1 MAGRPKIIVAGILDT
16 KGNEIQFIA
25 DRIRA
30 MGGYTTI
37 LELSVGKEVGW
48 ADISLSE
55 VLKRKGQHTDEIFM
69 MERAKAADLVVE
81 GAVDLISE
89 LSERGE
95 IGGMIACGGS
105 LGTSMATRIMQTLP
119 IGVPKL
125 MLSTM
130 ASGNVRPYVG
140 TRDICML
147 YPIAEAG
154 LNAITRK
161 IFNNAAAAIVGMASA
176 LPIPPTEEKP
186 LIGCMMFGATTPAV
200 IRASRY
206 FEEKGYEVLIN
217 HAVGSGGRSMEEL
230 ITEGYIVGML
240 DITTHE
246 VVAQLLGGVFIAGP
260 DRLSAAGRKGI
271 PQVVSTGGLDMIVF
285 GPRDTVPKKFEE
297 EELRGI
303 ASRVIHMHNPA
314 VSCVSLTPDEACIV
328 GQHVAEKLNSAEGPT
343 VICIPLRGWGAYDIA
358 GPILSLGWAGPG
370 PGPFWVGD
378 PEKPEWSLR
387 ARRFFEGLRGKL
399 KLKKSNL
406 EVLIVDRHINEPEF
420 ADLMAKL
427 LDDMLSG
434 TWKKG
439 SQRNRPDTVRL
450 RQLSWWKK
458 NNHEDLS

>member
-1 MAGRPKIIVAGILDT
+1 MAGRPKVIVAGILDT
-16 KGNEIQFIA
+16 KGNEIRFIA

-30 MGGYTTI
+30 MGGDSTI

-55 VLKRKGQHTDEIFM
+55 VLKRKGRRTDEIFM
-69 MERAKAADLVVE
+69 MERAKGADLVVE

-89 LSERGE
+89 LWERGE

-130 ASGNVRPYVG
+130 ASGDVRPYVG

-161 IFNNAAAAIVGMASA
+161 VFNNAAAAIVGMASA
-176 LPIPPTEEKP
+176 LPIRQTEEKP

-230 ITEGYIVGML
+230 ITEGHMVGVL

-246 VVAQLLGGVFIAGP
+246 IIGYLLGGIFNAGP
-260 DRLSAAGRKGI
+260 DRLTAAGLKGI

-285 GPRDTVPKKFEE
+285 GPRDTVPKEFEE
-297 EELRGI
+297 EELQGV
-303 ASRVIHMHNPA
+303 AGRVIYMHNPA
-314 VSCVSLTPDEACIV
+314 ISCVGLTPDEASMV
-328 GQHVAEKLNSAEGPT
+328 GQHVAEKLNLAEGPT
-343 VICIPLRGWGAYDIA
+343 AICIPLRGWGAYDIA
-358 GPILSLGWAGPG
+358 GPNLSLGWAGPG

-378 PEKPEWSLR
+378 LEKPEWSLR
-387 ARRFFEGLRGKL
+387 ARRFLEGLNGKIEL
-399 KLKKSNL
+399 EKWNL
-406 EVLIVDRHINEPEF
+406 EVLIVDRHMNEPEF

-434 TWKKG
+434 RWEKG
-439 SQRNRPDTVRL
+439 SQRYRQDIVEL
-450 RQLSWWKK
+450 R
-458 NNHEDLS
+458 

>member
-16 KGNEIQFIA
+16 KGNEIRFIA

-30 MGGYTTI
+30 MGGDSTI

-55 VLKRKGQHTDEIFM
+55 VLKRKGRRTDEIFM

-89 LSERGE
+89 LWKRGE

-161 IFNNAAAAIVGMASA
+161 VFNNAAAAIVGMASA
-176 LPIPPTEEKP
+176 LPIRQKEEKP

-200 IRASRY
+200 IGASRY

-230 ITEGYIVGML
+230 ITEGHMVGVL

-246 VVAQLLGGVFIAGP
+246 IIGYLLGGIFNAGP
-260 DRLSAAGRKGI
+260 DRLTAAGLKGI

-285 GPRDTVPKKFEE
+285 GPRETVPKELEE
-297 EELRGI
+297 EELQGV
-303 ASRVIHMHNPA
+303 AGRVIYMHNPA
-314 VSCVSLTPDEACIV
+314 ISCVGLTPDEASMV
-328 GQHVAEKLNSAEGPT
+328 GQHVAEKLNFAKGPT
-343 VICIPLRGWGAYDIA
+343 AICVPLRGWGAYDIG
-358 GPILSLGWAGPG
+358 GPNLDLGWAGPG

-378 PEKPEWSLR
+378 PEKPEWSMR
-387 ARRFFEGLRGKL
+387 SRRFLEGLNGKIEWE
-399 KLKKSNL
+399 KSNM
-406 EVLIVDRHINEPEF
+406 EVLIVDRHMNEPEF

-434 TWKKG
+434 RWEKG
-439 SQRNRPDTVRL
+439 SQRYGQDLVEL
-450 RQLSWWKK
+450 R
-458 NNHEDLS
+458 

>member
-1 MAGRPKIIVAGILDT
+1 MDVRPKVIVAGILDT
-16 KGNEIQFIA
+16 KGNEIRFIA

-30 MGGYTTI
+30 MGGDSTI

-55 VLKRKGQHTDEIFM
+55 VLKRKGRCADEIFM

-81 GAVDLISE
+81 GAVHLISE
-89 LSERGE
+89 FWERGE

-105 LGTSMATRIMQTLP
+105 LGTSMATRIMKTLP

-130 ASGNVRPYVG
+130 ASGDVRPYVG
-140 TRDICML
+140 TRDIAML
-147 YPIAEAG
+147 YPIAEVG
-154 LNAITRK
+154 LNTITRK
-161 IFNNAAAAIVGMASA
+161 VLNNAAAAIVGMASA
-176 LPIPPTEEKP
+176 RPLPKQEERP

-200 IRASRY
+200 LRASRY
-206 FEEKGYEVLIN
+206 FEQRGYDVMVN

-230 ITEGYIVGML
+230 ITEGYIVGVL

-246 VVAQLLGGVFIAGP
+246 IIGYLLGGVLNAGP
-260 DRLSAAGRKGI
+260 DRLTAAGRKGI

-285 GPRDTVPKKFEE
+285 GPRDTVPKEFEE
-297 EELRGI
+297 EESQGV
-303 ASRVIHMHNPA
+303 AGRVIHIHNPA
-314 VSCVSLTPDEACIV
+314 ISFVGVTPDEAYMV

-343 VICIPLRGWGAYDIA
+343 AICIPLRGWGAYDIA
-358 GPILSLGWAGPG
+358 GSNLSLGWAGSG
-370 PGPFWVGD
+370 PGPIWVSD
-378 PEKPEWSLR
+378 PEEPEWSLR
-387 ARRFFEGLRGKL
+387 ARRFVEGLYGKIDFEKPHL
-399 KLKKSNL
+399 D
-406 EVLIVDRHINEPEF
+406 VVIVDRHMNEPEF

-439 SQRNRPDTVRL
+439 SQGNRPDIVEL
-450 RQLSWWKK
+450 R
-458 NNHEDLS
+458 

>member
-105 LGTSMATRIMQTLP
+105 LGTSMATRIMQILP

-161 IFNNAAAAIVGMASA
+161 VFNNAAAAIVGMASA
-176 LPIPPTEEKP
+176 LPIRQKEEKP

-200 IRASRY
+200 IGASRY

-230 ITEGYIVGML
+230 ITEGHMVGVL

-246 VVAQLLGGVFIAGP
+246 IIGHLLGGIFNAGP
-260 DRLSAAGRKGI
+260 DRLTAAGLKGI

-285 GPRDTVPKKFEE
+285 GPRETVPKELEE
-297 EELRGI
+297 EELRGV
-303 ASRVIHMHNPA
+303 AGRVIYMHNPA
-314 VSCVSLTPDEACIV
+314 ISCVGITPDEAFMV
-328 GQHVAEKLNSAEGPT
+328 GQHVAEKLNLAKGPT
-343 VICIPLRGWGAYDIA
+343 TICVPLRGWGAYDIA
-358 GPILSLGWAGPG
+358 SPNLDLGWAGPG

-378 PEKPEWSLR
+378 PEKPEWSMR
-387 ARRFFEGLRGKL
+387 SRRFLEGLNGKIEWE
-399 KLKKSNL
+399 KSNL
-406 EVLIVDRHINEPEF
+406 EVLIVDRHMNEPEF

-434 TWKKG
+434 RWEKG
-439 SQRNRPDTVRL
+439 SQRYGHDFVEL
-450 RQLSWWKK
+450 R
-458 NNHEDLS
+458 

>member
-25 DRIRA
+25 DRVRA
-30 MGGYTTI
+30 MGGDSTI

-48 ADISLSE
+48 ADISVSE
-55 VLKRKGQHTDEIFM
+55 TLRKIGRDTEEIFA
-69 MERAKAADLVVE
+69 MERAKAADVIVE
-81 GAVDLISE
+81 GAIHLISQ
-89 LSERGE
+89 LWERGE
-95 IGGMIACGGS
+95 MAGMIACGGS

-130 ASGNVRPYVG
+130 ASGDVRPYVG
-140 TRDICML
+140 TRDIAML

-200 IRASRY
+200 IRASSY

-246 VVAQLLGGVFIAGP
+246 VVAQLLGGVFTAGP
-260 DRLSAAGRKGI
+260 DRLTAAGRKGI

-297 EELRGI
+297 EELQGVVG
-303 ASRVIHMHNPA
+303 RVIHMHNPA
-314 VSCVSLTPDEACIV
+314 ISLVSLTLDEAYMI
-328 GQHVAEKLNSAEGPT
+328 GQRIAHKMNSAKGPT
-343 VICIPLRGWGAYDIA
+343 VICIPLCGWGAYDVA
-358 GPILSLGWAGPG
+358 APDLNLGWAGPG

-378 PEKPEWSLR
+378 PDKPEWSMR
-387 ARRFFEGLRGKL
+387 ARRFIEGLHRKID
-399 KLKKSNL
+399 LKKPNL
-406 EVLIVDRHINEPEF
+406 DVAIVDRHMNEPEF
-420 ADLMAKL
+420 AGLMAKL

-439 SQRNRPDTVRL
+439 SHRNRTDIVGL
-450 RQLSWWKK
+450 RELS
-458 NNHEDLS
+458 

>member
-1 MAGRPKIIVAGILDT
+1 MVGRPKIIVAGILDT
-16 KGNEIQFIA
+16 KGNEIRFIA

-30 MGGYTTI
+30 MGGDSTI

-48 ADISLSE
+48 ADISVSE
-55 VLKRKGQHTDEIFM
+55 TLRKIGRDTEEIFA
-69 MERAKAADLVVE
+69 MERAKAADFIVE
-81 GAVDLISE
+81 GAIHLISQ
-89 LSERGE
+89 LWERGE
-95 IGGMIACGGS
+95 MAGMIACGGS

-130 ASGNVRPYVG
+130 ASGDVRPYVG
-140 TRDICML
+140 TRDIAML

-200 IRASRY
+200 IRASSY

-246 VVAQLLGGVFIAGP
+246 VVAQLLGGVFTAGP
-260 DRLSAAGRKGI
+260 DRLTAAGRKGI

-297 EELRGI
+297 EELQGV
-303 ASRVIHMHNPA
+303 AGRVIHMHNPA
-314 VSCVSLTPDEACIV
+314 ISLVALTLDEAYMI
-328 GQHVAEKLNSAEGPT
+328 GQHIAHKMNSAKGPT
-343 VICIPLRGWGAYDIA
+343 VICIPLRGWGAYDVA
-358 GPILSLGWAGPG
+358 APNLNLGWAGSG

-387 ARRFFEGLRGKL
+387 ARRFLEGLHGKMEL
-399 KLKKSNL
+399 EKSNL
-406 EVLIVDRHINEPEF
+406 EVLIVDRHMNEPEF
-420 ADLMAKL
+420 ADLMAEL

-434 TWKKG
+434 AWKKG
-439 SQRNRPDTVRL
+439 SQRNRPDIVRL
-450 RQLSWWKK
+450 R
-458 NNHEDLS
+458 